1 VRRLSPVATTRN
13 GMIWDSMGPHG
24 RQWNPM
30 VSAPSRTV
38 CETPSKGYP
47 RLSLKL
53 GCDGFA
59 SCERCRIRSC
69 GRGAGLKAN
78 GFKNIARERAPRG
91 IAGRSV
97 RQVKRRKI
105 RLQDWEGESVS
116 RPVSRVLYG
125 AARMPHATT
134 IHLGRPLPDA
144 SRNQPGRLAWKRAGI
159 LADPAPPL
167 FGFAPGGVYRAA
179 SVTGR
184 AVGSYPTLSPLPR
197 PKPGRFAFCGTFPG
211 VAPAGRYPAPFFRGA
226 RTFLPRGVSA
236 LAGAAVRPADARLV
250 GVQAGPVKPCRDR
263 PPPAPTRLPRRSRAH
278 PPPPVRQS
286 R

>member
-1 VRRLSPVATTRN
+1 MES
-13 GMIWDSMGPHG
+13 
-24 RQWNPM
+24 
-30 VSAPSRTV
+30 
-38 CETPSKGYP
+38 
-47 RLSLKL
+47 
-53 GCDGFA
+53 
-59 SCERCRIRSC
+59 
-69 GRGAGLKAN
+69 N
-78 GFKNIARERAPRG
+78 GFGPLPNGARNTVQWLSTVKLKIGLHRFCILQDARNPAAQTVSPGRKPTVSMRSREGERDGTSAARAR
-91 IAGRSV
+91 AGR
-97 RQVKRRKI
+97 RGRKN
-105 RLQDWEGESVS
+105 RLKMRKSVS

-125 AARMPHATT
+125 AARMPRATT

-144 SRNQPGRLAWKRAGI
+144 SRNQPGRLAWKRAGT

-179 SVTGR
+179 SVAGR

-211 VAPAGRYPAPFFRGA
+211 VAPAGCYPAPFFRGA

-250 GVQAGPVKPCRDR
+250 GVRTGPVKPCRDH
-263 PPPAPTRLPRRSRAH
+263 PPPAPPRPPRRNRRH
-278 PPPPVRQS
+278 PPRPVPRS

>member
-1 VRRLSPVATTRN
+1 MESNGFGPLPNGVRNTVQRLSTVKLKIGLRWLCILREVSNPVVREGCRAESQRFQEHRARTGATGHR
-13 GMIWDSMGPHG
+13 
-24 RQWNPM
+24 R
-30 VSAPSRTV
+30 
-38 CETPSKGYP
+38 K
-47 RLSLKL
+47 
-53 GCDGFA
+53 
-59 SCERCRIRSC
+59 
-69 GRGAGLKAN
+69 
-78 GFKNIARERAPRG
+78 ERAPREAEENPPSG
-91 IAGRSV
+91 LG
-97 RQVKRRKI
+97 
-105 RLQDWEGESVS
+105 GESVS

-144 SRNQPGRLAWKRAGI
+144 SRNQPGRLAWKRAGT

-250 GVQAGPVKPCRDR
+250 GVQAGPVKPCRGR